1 MKPRLT
7 PIIVDHPQR
16 SEGWYQARLGNVTG
30 SEGKKTF
37 LNISD
42 TAKGAAIR
50 ELLQVKALSA
60 KLKETPEFL
69 ELWERPAIELLEEA
83 GLDIPESKERQK
95 YRQTRVAE
103 RLTGMPADPEGG
115 YVTYDMKWGTVNETL
130 AIAKYKLLTG
140 NIVKEAPFMLHPEMR
155 VGASP
160 DGLVTERST
169 GLVGVIEC
177 KCLRSDNHLYEVLKK
192 QKVPEDYMVQIH
204 MEMWISGTDFCDF
217 IGYDSRLPGKLDIF
231 VQRVERDDD
240 YIDNVLEPEIK
251 RFLDEVDRDERWFR
265 MMARKGFEF
274 KGLEVAHA

>member
-1 MKPRLT
+1 MKPRLS
-7 PIIVDHPQR
+7 PIIVDYPQR
-16 SEGWYQARLGNVTG
+16 SAEWYQARLGNVTG

-37 LNISD
+37 LNVSD

-69 ELWERPAIELLEEA
+69 ELWARPAIELLEEA

-115 YVTYDMKWGTVNETL
+115 FVTYDMKWGTVNESL

-169 GLVGVIEC
+169 GLMGVIEC
-177 KCLRSDNHLYEVLKK
+177 KCLRSDNHLYEVLKQ

-231 VQRVERDDD
+231 VQRVPRDDE
-240 YIDNVLEPEIK
+240 YIDTVLEPEIK
-251 RFLDEVDRDERWFR
+251 RFLDEVQKDENWFR

-274 KGLEVAHA
+274 KGLEVAYA